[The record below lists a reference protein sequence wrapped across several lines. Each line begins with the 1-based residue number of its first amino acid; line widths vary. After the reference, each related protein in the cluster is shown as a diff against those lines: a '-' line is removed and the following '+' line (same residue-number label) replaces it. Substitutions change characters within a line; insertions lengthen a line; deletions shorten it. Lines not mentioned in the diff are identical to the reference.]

1 MRKKITI
8 FLGIVLILAGAGW
21 WAWDYFELGEAWEAA
36 KFNVESKGAIEAL
49 EDYFKNDSYGGKTP
63 QETYALYLEA
73 LKRGDLNTASL
84 YFFWERQV
92 EQKKKL
98 EDLKAKGELE
108 KYIADLPEW
117 GELEEEEYGDSS
129 AKKYSWIEE
138 LKEIATVKIS
148 DGAGGFVEHTFQPGK
163 YEQEIDFQLNKSANI
178 WKIYS
183 L

>member
-8 FLGIVLILAGAGW
+8 TLGIILILAGAGW
-21 WAWDYFELGEAWEAA
+21 WAWDYFELKEAWEVA
-36 KFNVESKGAIEAL
+36 KFNVESKGAIKAL
-49 EDYFKNDSYGGKTP
+49 EDYFKNDTYGGQTP
-63 QETYALYLEA
+63 QETYSLYMEA
-73 LKRGDLNTASL
+73 LGRGDLDTASL

-108 KYIADLPEW
+108 KYIADLPKWE
-117 GELEEEEYGDSS
+117 ELEEEEYGDLSTKQYS
-129 AKKYSWIEE
+129 YEFIQEIDEEYFDELLNKKDV
-138 LKEIATVKIS
+138 LRA
-148 DGAGGFVEHTFQPGK
+148 GK
-163 YEQEIDFQLNKSANI
+163 YRSLIDFQLNKSANI